1 MAVSPPTSPA
11 TRPFGPPRFQ
21 PVLARHRETRDTVT
35 LELADE
41 EGSGF
46 AAGQFNMLY
55 AFGQGEIAIS
65 ISGSPAPGRLSHTVR
80 AVGSVSE
87 AVSGLHRA
95 SVIGVRGPFGRP
107 WPLLESQGQN
117 VVVVAGGLGMAPLRP
132 VVQAVL
138 GAREQYGRLDV
149 LYGARTPD
157 DLLYAS
163 ELDTWRS
170 RPDTRVAVTV
180 DAAPR
185 GWRGNVGVVTT
196 LFRDLPVDPRRTV
209 AMVCG
214 PEVMMRFAVK
224 GLKERGLPADAI
236 WVSLERNMQ
245 CGAGVCGHCQLGG
258 VLLCRDGPVFRFSE
272 VEPLFGVRE
281 L

>member
-1 MAVSPPTSPA
+1 MSRLAD
-11 TRPFGPPRFQ
+11 PFGPPRFR

-35 LELADE
+35 LEIADE
-41 EGSGF
+41 DGSGF
-46 AAGQFNMLY
+46 APGQFNMLY
-55 AFGQGEIAIS
+55 ALGQGEIPIS
-65 ISGSPAPGRLSHTVR
+65 ISGSGAPGRLSHTVR
-80 AVGSVSE
+80 AVGPVSTAVTRLPRTSV
-87 AVSGLHRA
+87 VGL
-95 SVIGVRGPFGRP
+95 RGPFGRP
-107 WPLLESQGQN
+107 WPVAASEGRDI
-117 VVVVAGGLGMAPLRP
+117 VVIAGGLGMAPLRP
-132 VVQAVL
+132 VVRAVL
-138 GAREQYGRLDV
+138 GARERYGRLDL

-157 DLLYAS
+157 DLLFAS
-163 ELDTWRS
+163 ELDGWRS
-170 RPDTRVAVTV
+170 RPDLEVAVTV
-180 DAAPR
+180 DAAAR